1 MEKTSATTFE
11 TSDNIAWRNINEEV
25 VILNLKSG
33 EYFTLNDVGRFVW
46 LAITDRNNIEEI
58 CQKVVDTFAVSPE
71 TAAKDID
78 IFVTGMMN
86 EGLLHESVYNQKP
99 DGG

>member
-1 MEKTSATTFE
+1 MEKSSDTTFE

-33 EYFTLNDVGRFVW
+33 EYFTLNDVGQVIW
-46 LAITDRNNIEEI
+46 LAITDKNNIEEI
-58 CQKVVDTFAVSPE
+58 RQKVVDNFDVSPE
-71 TAAKDID
+71 NAAKDID
-78 IFVTGMMN
+78 KFLTGMLN

-99 DGG
+99 EGG